1 MKLLKR
7 AETTSFPAPSVRPC
21 SVRILSFFSH
31 TLIVSHPLRLGP
43 TRTLGQSETCPRCV
57 YYVFLVFLFQ
67 DTRGRE
73 RGTARYLV
81 AHQEFQPLPEAP
93 APRSFT
99 WSISFEMSKIDEYS
113 FVCGSRQVRLAT
125 GEFYGLTVSSLL
137 HIITIWSSFP
147 SQTLSLSVSLF
158 NPPHPPLFSPSLT
171 QEHVVDLLFLAL
183 SVRSSSFCCP
193 HRRPPPFPLQLLG
206 CLRLRLG
213 PALRRHFHLGPCPHT
228 QTHTHPLLAGCSCL
242 CPCLCFLP

>member
-113 FVCGSRQVRLAT
+113 FVFGSRQVRLAT

-171 QEHVVDLLFLAL
+171 QLSVSLPVLFAVRAASFGAL
-183 SVRSSSFCCP
+183 SASA
-193 HRRPPPFPLQLLG
+193 
-206 CLRLRLG
+206 CLSARG
-213 PALRRHFHLGPCPHT
+213 YAEIWRRHSRCRS
-228 QTHTHPLLAGCSCL
+228 LATG
-242 CPCLCFLP
+242 

>member
-158 NPPHPPLFSPSLT
+158 NPPPPPLFSPSLT
-171 QEHVVDLLFLAL
+171 QEPLLL
-183 SVRSSSFCCP
+183 SLSFAHP
-193 HRRPPPFPLQLLG
+193 LFVAPPNPLQLCG

-213 PALRRHFHLGPCPHT
+213 PALRRHVHLGPCPHT
-228 QTHTHPLLAGCSCL
+228 HTHTPVTCRLPLSVTL
-242 CPCLCFLP
+242 CPCRCFLP